1 MYNQQGCFGT
11 GAGASLLFRIEVS
24 AVAFTHIPVLYDEVM
39 TWLDPRPGGVYCDGT
54 LGGGGHSGGILS
66 LAGEGASLY
75 GIDRDERAIAAA
87 TERLGGFPGF
97 HALRGNFHD
106 AKILLSR
113 EGVDSLDGALLDLGV
128 SSPQLDEAER
138 GFSYHEDA
146 PLDMRMDTAAGQTAA
161 DLLNTASESEITRI
175 LRDYAEEKWAA
186 RIAKII
192 CERRA
197 RTPLATTGDL
207 VACVDA
213 AIPKAVRRRDD
224 GHPARR
230 TFQAVRIAVNDE
242 LDPLDRA
249 LCDFVD
255 LLKPGGRLCVITFH
269 SLEDR
274 IVKRCFQRLQHPCTC
289 PPSFPVCVCGKKP
302 QVKVLAGGAVKPSKE
317 EIDRNPRAHS
327 AILRVCE
334 KLEVA

>member
-1 MYNQQGCFGT
+1 MPERPCI
-11 GAGASLLFRIEVS
+11 ARAEVS
-24 AVAFTHIPVLYDEVM
+24 PLAFNHVPVLYDEVM
-39 TWLDPRPGGVYCDGT
+39 TWLRPAAGGVYSDGT
-54 LGGGGHSGGILS
+54 LGGGGHSEGILR

-75 GIDRDERAIAAA
+75 GIDRDGRAIAAA
-87 TERLGGFPGF
+87 GERLAGFAGF

-106 AKILLSR
+106 AKALLA
-113 EGVDSLDGALLDLGV
+113 EAGVTSLDGALLDLGV

-146 PLDMRMDTAAGQTAA
+146 PLDMRMDTASGRTAA
-161 DLLNTASESEITRI
+161 ELLNTAPEGEIARI
-175 LRDYAEEKWAA
+175 LREYGEEKWSA

-192 CERRA
+192 CERRSEK
-197 RTPLATTGDL
+197 PLTTTGDL

-213 AIPKAVRRRDD
+213 AIPKAVRRKAD

-230 TFQAVRIAVNDE
+230 SFQAVRIAVNDE

-249 LCDFVD
+249 LCDFAD

-274 IVKRCFQRLQHPCTC
+274 IVKRCFQRLQAPCTC

-302 QVKVLAGGAVKPSKE
+302 QVKILAGGAVKPSDA
-317 EIDRNPRAHS
+317 EIVRNPRAHS

-334 KLEVA
+334 KLEVK